1 MKAFLLLFYQKAL
14 EVFLNIVGWACLFLL
29 VYYLSLFSGG

>member
-1 MKAFLLLFYQKAL
+1 MKSFFLLFYRKTL
-14 EVFLNIVGWACLFLL
+14 EVFLNIVGWAGLFLL